1 MIASM
6 IFIVGS
12 GKVPFGVDD
21 IINSYSIG
29 ASYFK
34 KKPNLVSSKCLFFL
48 VPFGLPCFPVGFPF
62 VVILTPFCSNGFVAM
77 IA

>member
-6 IFIVGS
+6 IFMEGS
-12 GKVPFGVDD
+12 GKTLFGVDVMT
-21 IINSYSIG
+21 NSYSIG

-62 VVILTPFCSNGFVAM
+62 VVILTPFFSNGFVAM
-77 IA
+77 IV